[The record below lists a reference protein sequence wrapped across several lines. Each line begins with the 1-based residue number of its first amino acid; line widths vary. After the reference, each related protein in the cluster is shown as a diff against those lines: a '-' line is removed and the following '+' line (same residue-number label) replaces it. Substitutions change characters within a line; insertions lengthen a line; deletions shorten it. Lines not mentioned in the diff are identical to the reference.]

1 MNEMEAMRC
10 RHSVRKYTVAPINSG
25 AEMALRS
32 EVDVCNEQGCLGIQL
47 ITDDSSPFAGGLA
60 HYGGFENV
68 RNYFVIAGPDNLPDL
83 DERCGY
89 YGERLVL
96 LAQRLGLNTCWC
108 ALTYKKRKVRPLLKE
123 GERLVAIIAVGVGM
137 NDGYERESKLPEQV
151 SKDRDKA
158 PLWFR
163 YGLEAALMAPTAFNK
178 QRFCIEWTDI
188 KGDQGK
194 YLIRLRTSSGPQE
207 KVCKGIVK
215 YHFEAA
221 VGEAPFVW
229 V

>member
-1 MNEMEAMRC
+1 MDEMEAMRC
-10 RHSVRKYTVAPINSG
+10 RHSVRKFTVAPINPG
-25 AEMALRS
+25 VQLALQH
-32 EVDVCNEQGCLGIQL
+32 EIDFCNEQGSLSIQL
-47 ITDDSSPFAGGLA
+47 VTDDSSPFAGGLA

-68 RNYFVIAGPDNLPDL
+68 RNYFVISGPGNLPDL

-108 ALTYKKRKVRPLLKE
+108 ALTYKKRKVRPLLRE
-123 GERLVAIIAVGVGM
+123 GDRLVAVIPVGTGS
-137 NDGYERESKLPEQV
+137 YEGFERDSKLPEQV
-151 SKDRDKA
+151 SKNRDEA

-163 YGLEAALMAPTAFNK
+163 YGLEAALMAPTTFNMQK
-178 QRFCIEWTDI
+178 FSIEWTGI

-194 YLIRLRTSSGPQE
+194 YLIRFRTHGGLQE

-221 VGEAPFVW
+221 VGEAPYAW
-229 V
+229 I